1 MDTLQDFIE
10 RFNTQFYSATS
21 VSSMGWE
28 DEEICEFLNT
38 AQLLLVEES
47 IAMGNFEIIS
57 NLIETEEVNVGKESV
72 VNTLLKYELDK
83 TPLFIIGG
91 TIKLNKK
98 DNVTRLS
105 ALDKVQHSDVS
116 YLTSDVMVFRN
127 PKLIIQDNSP
137 SNNIEI
143 LVDSLTEQIIEV
155 NLRYVIPP
163 EKFDVDDAGQ
173 NPDDGVTNLNKLLH
187 TRLVAMAVEIAAKT
201 MLTQQQ
207 STQ

>member
-57 NLIETEEVNVGKESV
+57 NLIETEEVNIGGGDVT
-72 VNTLLKYELDK
+72 NTLLKYKLDK

-91 TIKLNKK
+91 TIKHEKK
-98 DNVTRLS
+98 DNVTRLG

-116 YLTSDVMVFRN
+116 YLTSNIMVFRN

-163 EKFDVDDAGQ
+163 VKFDVDAAEQ